1 MENQKQKIDIPILE
15 IKYQQNM
22 KKRRN
27 YSLFKKKNERFSAGF
42 SMIIPLIEK
51 VGYYLYLIVFYFKNL
66 IKFFQK

>member
-27 YSLFKKKNERFSAGF
+27 YSQFKKKNERFSADF
-42 SMIIPLIEK
+42 SLIIPLIEK
-51 VGYYLYLIVFYFKNL
+51 VGYYLYLIVF
-66 IKFFQK
+66 

>member
-27 YSLFKKKNERFSAGF
+27 YSQFKKKNERFFADF
-42 SMIIPLIEK
+42 SLIIPLIEK

-66 IKFFQK
+66 FKFFQK